1 MIEVTHP
8 LFMKLFDE
16 AIKANGTNYLV
27 GDSVSISAPHSEYKH
42 TILCRHCWSVNKR
55 KHLTYTSGV
64 FLYSFE

>member
-27 GDSVSISAPHSEYKH
+27 GDSVSISAPHSEYKN
-42 TILCRHCWSVNKR
+42 TILCMYC
-55 KHLTYTSGV
+55 
-64 FLYSFE
+64 